1 MEMGINKGWTPLSAS
16 FLVERRQRL
25 VIDKKIPTIPSGG
38 GVVLKW

>member
-1 MEMGINKGWTPLSAS
+1 MEMAINEGWTPLSAS
-16 FLVERRQRL
+16 SLVESQRL